1 MIRKN
6 EAHDMVISSIT
17 EALLQLM
24 RQKPLTEISISELCN
39 KAGVSRISFYR
50 NYSSM
55 DDILVKHL
63 TACTDA
69 WWADFSIRNNA
80 DFYDNFWPEL
90 LEEYRKNRDL
100 ILLIYQNEKSSLL
113 KEHIFSCCA
122 VRESQDEWDAYARAG
137 LAGAL
142 YGLVDEWIRRGM
154 AEFPKGF
161 SLHSIHFDKP
171 EE

>member
-1 MIRKN
+1 MMHKN
-6 EAHDMVISSIT
+6 EVHNMVISSLS
-17 EALLQLM
+17 EALLLLM
-24 RQKPLTEISISELCN
+24 KQKPLAEISISELCS

-50 NYSSM
+50 NFSSM

-69 WWADFSIRNNA
+69 WWADFSVRDNA
-80 DFYDNFWPEL
+80 DFYANFWPEL

-100 ILLIYQNEKSSLL
+100 ILLIYQNEKSDLL

-122 VRESQDEWDAYARAG
+122 VRESPDEWDAYARAG

-154 AEFPKGF
+154 NEFPKGF
-161 SLHSIHFDKP
+161 GLHSIHFEKP

>member
-1 MIRKN
+1 
-6 EAHDMVISSIT
+6 MVISSIT

-24 RQKPLTEISISELCN
+24 RQKPLVEISISELCN

-137 LAGAL
+137 GSTGWWMSG
-142 YGLVDEWIRRGM
+142 YGEGWQSFRKASAFTAFISINRRNNYA
-154 AEFPKGF
+154 AETGC
-161 SLHSIHFDKP
+161 P
-171 EE
+171 ER